1 MDKVLG
7 FGRMEKSAK
16 NGSFSTS
23 TKMLGFGP
31 KETHANYGILAAL
44 NEDVGFRAEGDTCQ

>member
-44 NEDVGFRAEGDTCQ
+44 NEDVGFRAEGDICQ